1 MAIIGVTEEVKTILK
16 KSKFDPEFVDNFLNS
31 DFLAIQKE
39 NNLIIGVG
47 FIGGLLHS
55 YGLEILEEYR
65 GMGIGKKILNEVVDE
80 CKKRN
85 FSIITGAWK
94 QTNLAPIKMHMRIG
108 FIPIFNLYYNE
119 KEGREI
125 IVVMPLNK
133 KGCLFVKLCKI
144 FDSKLGNLFFAS
156 FFKLL
161 TPFLKSLIAFSGNV
175 ISPISISSCFKNYIP
190 TKIILESHNKT
201 NKENS

>member
-1 MAIIGVTEEVKTILK
+1 MMVRGLISSRKFYKNRYEERISNDLCGRCGKNKISEN
-16 KSKFDPEFVDNFLNS
+16 SKC
-31 DFLAIQKE
+31 IC
-39 NNLIIGVG
+39 
-47 FIGGLLHS
+47 
-55 YGLEILEEYR
+55 
-65 GMGIGKKILNEVVDE
+65 DE

-85 FSIITGAWK
+85 FSIIVGVWK

-108 FIPIFNLYYNE
+108 FLPVFNLYYNE

-133 KGCLFVKLCKI
+133 KGRLFVKLCKI

-161 TPFLKSLIAFSGNV
+161 TPFLKSLIAFSGDA
-175 ISPISISSCFKNYIP
+175 ISPISISSCFKNHIP
-190 TKIILESHNKT
+190 TKIILES
-201 NKENS
+201 